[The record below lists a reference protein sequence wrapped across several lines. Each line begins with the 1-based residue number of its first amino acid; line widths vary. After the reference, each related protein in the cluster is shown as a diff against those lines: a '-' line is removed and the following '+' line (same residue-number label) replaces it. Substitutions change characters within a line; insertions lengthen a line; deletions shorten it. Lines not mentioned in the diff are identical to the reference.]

1 MAGEEV
7 QETGGATA
15 TKAEDPVTA
24 VPEMVIVCEAC
35 GKGFL
40 TWIPGGMDV
49 DPLWQCGIRQ
59 GFICGGPLAMI
70 GRDNA
75 LMGAEKWLEE
85 QEQQKQ

>member
-15 TKAEDPVTA
+15 TKAEDPVAT

-49 DPLWQCGIRQ
+49 TPLWQMGYIE

-70 GRDNA
+70 GRDKA
-75 LMGAEKWLEE
+75 IMGAEKWLEE

>member
-49 DPLWQCGIRQ
+49 TPLWQMGYIE

-70 GRDNA
+70 GRDKA

-85 QEQQKQ
+85 QQKQ

>member
-7 QETGGATA
+7 QEVGGTAA
-15 TKAEDPVTA
+15 TKAEDPVAT

-49 DPLWQCGIRQ
+49 TPLWQMGNSE
-59 GFICGGPLAMI
+59 GYICGGPLAMI
-70 GRDNA
+70 GRDKA

-85 QEQQKQ
+85 QQKQ